1 MLSLPRFSASAPGG
15 PQRERDGAVSG
26 ERDGQR
32 ESGQQRRGGLRTVPD
47 GAVGLGDRLRRAGTG
62 AGAAVGTATLAHGT
76 TTKTVISTACTGSSQ
91 VILTPASNPRV
102 FICVAHPENWTA
114 SYVREAESKEGSD
127 RRAETYGHAT
137 TCATQQRP
145 CSWPP
150 VST

>member
-1 MLSLPRFSASAPGG
+1 VASSGGVGYGLYLTAP
-15 PQRERDGAVSG
+15 SG
-26 ERDGQR
+26 WAIGC
-32 ESGQQRRGGLRTVPD
+32 
-47 GAVGLGDRLRRAGTG
+47 AGRVRVL
-62 AGAAVGTATLAHGT
+62 GAAVGTATLAHGT

-145 CSWPP
+145 CSWRPA
-150 VST
+150 ST